1 VAERPDSRAIEPA
14 QLRRELEQIHLDCFG
29 WAVACCRG
37 DRDQAEEVL
46 QSSYLKAMAGRATF
60 NGHSG
65 IRTWFF
71 GVVKR
76 TAAEQ
81 RRSHFVRSAALAR
94 WVRALPSPRSTPTPE
109 AMSDRAE
116 VCNRLAG
123 LLAELSPRQR
133 DLLHLVFYQEMTIEQ
148 AAEVLGIS
156 VGTART
162 HYERGK
168 ARLRAQLQGA
178 GEQINVAS
186 RA

>member
-1 VAERPDSRAIEPA
+1 VAERTDSQAIEPV

-29 WAVACCRG
+29 WAIACCRG

-46 QSSYLKAMAGRATF
+46 QSSYLKAMTGRATF
-60 NGHSG
+60 NGHSA

-81 RRSHFVRSAALAR
+81 RRSRFVRNAALAR
-94 WVRALPSPRSTPTPE
+94 WVRALPRARSAPTPE
-109 AMSDRAE
+109 TTSDRDE
-116 VCNRLAG
+116 VCTRLAE

-133 DLLHLVFYQEMTIEQ
+133 ELLHLVFYQEMTIEQ

-168 ARLRAQLQGA
+168 ARLRAQLEGA